1 MFLVPR
7 VCCLPGTGSLESRLE
22 NVAMKTVL
30 LAVALGLCACSLH
43 AQANVEITFRVNMNV
58 QIGLG
63 RFNPGIDFPVVRG
76 TLNGWGCTDPMLE
89 SDDED
94 GVYELQVRV
103 ANHVIGAGEY
113 KFNINCGQGGV
124 GRWEDAISNRRY
136 TVTGTE
142 PDENDDGF
150 GELVLE
156 TVFFDDAVAG
166 ADAELFFQVDMNV
179 QIASG
184 RFDPV
189 SDQVVVRGAL
199 NGWGC
204 SEALADG
211 DADGIYEIYI
221 RVSGHQVGTG
231 QYKFNINCADS
242 GWEDSISNRLYR
254 FTGNEPDSNRDGYVE
269 VELPLVYFDDIES
282 GPDIEILF
290 RVDMT
295 RPIDEKIFI
304 PESMTV
310 HVGGGFNGW
319 SCSAELEEFDESVY
333 ELAVRIPSHPVGVS
347 EYKFNISC
355 EEFSWE
361 PELSNRTYVVTNDL
375 PDEDGDGFLEL
386 TPGVAF
392 YNALENPFIDA
403 ELVFEV
409 DMSVYER
416 EGLFDPANDTVV
428 VRGEFNGWD
437 CTEGMTPA
445 GDGIH
450 RVSVELPGM
459 TVGRGEYK
467 FNIGC
472 LDVGWE
478 DSIPNRRYLVIGDE
492 IDSDGDGFVEV
503 QVGPFYF
510 DERRPPPGIGPFVRG
525 DCGQAGNMDISSGIF
540 LLGFLFTGGND
551 PGCLAACDA
560 DGDGRLDITT
570 AVFIFNF
577 LFLGGAPPSAP
588 FPGCGFSESGED
600 LELGCADNPGCG

>member
-1 MFLVPR
+1 
-7 VCCLPGTGSLESRLE
+7 
-22 NVAMKTVL
+22 MKTVL

-63 RFNPGIDFPVVRG
+63 RFSPGIDFPVVRG

-136 TVTGTE
+136 TVTGAE

-189 SDQVVVRGAL
+189 RDQVVVRGAL

-242 GWEDSISNRLYR
+242 GWEDSISNRRYR

-428 VRGEFNGWD
+428 VRGEFNG
-437 CTEGMTPA
+437 
-445 GDGIH
+445 
-450 RVSVELPGM
+450 VSTAV
-459 TVGRGEYK
+459 
-467 FNIGC
+467 
-472 LDVGWE
+472 
-478 DSIPNRRYLVIGDE
+478 
-492 IDSDGDGFVEV
+492 
-503 QVGPFYF
+503 
-510 DERRPPPGIGPFVRG
+510 PGIRICEHLPRLSQRLDKLCLLRSMTHGMNVHGPAMS
-525 DCGQAGNMDISSGIF
+525 Q
-540 LLGFLFTGGND
+540 LFTGRD
-551 PGCLAACDA
+551 YPFPPITDQSLPGDWPSMSSLAMRFGQPRNGLPPSIVLPWYLQFPGQSRLIAGQTAGRMGRSHDA
-560 DGDGRLDITT
+560 VLVDGDPNKDNFRVKGFELADDVSIDRLDRRRNLLSQFERSGPIRTDRNIDV
-570 AVFIFNF
+570 ASRHRD
-577 LFLGGAPPSAP
+577 GGA
-588 FPGCGFSESGED
+588 FSS
-600 LELGCADNPGCG
+600 